1 MNAQSDSAMRDTL
14 TSGSTE
20 NLIFS
25 NRNGTAGWTS
35 MVEFAGQ
42 ANIKNQSAVEM
53 YGFGTIFRK
62 LCLLPEWFPI
72 KVDAQHGVSL
82 WMIPPSHNLNAPE
95 RLVFVHSNRW
105 VDIFRKHGRK
115 GAVAVGSPFVS
126 YRHYLL
132 RRHGS
137 AGTPPRGA
145 IFYLSHSTF
154 WEKASW
160 ESADLVRLLEN
171 IRSQEGSLTV
181 CVHFVDVLNG
191 LAKPIYDAGFDLAT
205 AGNYFNSEFP
215 DNFYALLHGHRTI
228 YTNAV
233 GSHVFYAVEASKS
246 ILITG
251 GTGSFGN
258 TFVPMTLE
266 KYNPKRLII
275 YSRDEMKQWEMA
287 KKFQGDRGCASSSA
301 TCATASACTAR
312 WTAWITWSMPPPPRS
327 SRPPNTTRSSASR
340 PTSTAR

>member
-1 MNAQSDSAMRDTL
+1 
-14 TSGSTE
+14 
-20 NLIFS
+20 
-25 NRNGTAGWTS
+25 

-233 GSHVFYAVEASKS
+233 GSHVFYAVEASKEVKWVDLPHHYVNIGYEEQVWNDCLQQRPIEDAVKRHLQNGVDDKAALEDICHS
-246 ILITG
+246 ELGLNATPSRLRLLGLILL
-251 GTGSFGN
+251 SN
-258 TFVPMTLE
+258 LDWYLLR
-266 KYNPKRLII
+266 KLRRLYWRLTRHII
-275 YSRDEMKQWEMA
+275 Q
-287 KKFQGDRGCASSSA
+287 Q
-301 TCATASACTAR
+301 
-312 WTAWITWSMPPPPRS
+312 
-327 SRPPNTTRSSASR
+327 
-340 PTSTAR
+340 